1 MLERLIDW
9 SARNRLLVG
18 LLTLL
23 IAALGAWAT
32 LTTPIDALPDLS
44 DVQVV
49 VRTEY
54 PGQGP
59 QIVEEQVTY
68 PLTSALLSVPYA
80 KTVRGYSMFG
90 TSFVYVIFED
100 GTDMY
105 WARSRVLEYLSQIQ
119 DRLPDDASPALGPDA
134 TGVGWVYQYS
144 LRDTTG
150 AHDLAQLRSIQDFY
164 LKTELQAVEGVAEI
178 ATVGGF
184 QKQYQVVVDPQRLA
198 AYGIPIGHVGMALKR
213 SNRDVGGRL
222 LELGEREFIVRGKGY
237 LRGLDDIRNVVVK
250 AEGGTAVTVGQVA
263 EVRVGP
269 EIRRGIA
276 EVNGEGEVV
285 GGIVVMRYGENAQ
298 ATIDRVKA
306 RIAEL
311 EAGLPEGVEI
321 VTEYDRSGLIGR
333 AVDTLTAKIWEEL
346 LVVALIVILF
356 LLHVRSA
363 FVAVVT
369 VPIGILV
376 ALGVMRLLGI
386 NANIMS
392 LGGIAIAIGVMVDAS
407 LVMVENAHKHI
418 ERAREAKGRR
428 ASAGGTAP
436 PGPPIDPALVGG
448 PPSGDGAGTPTSGAS
463 GLAARVRA
471 WFGRAQ
477 RRLDRVGG
485 GTPDLTEGERLHAV
499 IEAAKEVGP
508 SLFFSLLIVT
518 VSFLPVFTLEQV
530 EGRLFRPLALTKT
543 FSMAAAAILAVTLV
557 PALMAV
563 FVKGRI
569 RREDENPI
577 ARFFILTY
585 RPLIRGTL
593 RHPRAV
599 LAGSALLLALTLLP
613 VQRMVLGRTVVPFPQ
628 IGSEFMP
635 SLWEGDILY
644 MPTTLPGVSPQEAKD
659 ILQRTDRII
668 ATFPEVERVFGK
680 IGRAETATDPA
691 PLSMIETTI
700 ILKPEEAWRP
710 GVTRQS
716 LTAEMDAALDFPG
729 LTNAWTMPIKTRIDM
744 LATGIKTPVGVKI
757 AGEDLAVLERLGR
770 EVERAVA
777 DLPGTRSAYAERVM
791 GGSFLDVEVDRV
803 AAARYGLTSGDVQD
817 VLQAAVGGMNVTT
830 TVEGLER
837 YPVNVRYPQGLR
849 DDLPAL
855 RQVLVSTPA
864 GAQVPLGELATFQFA
879 QGPPMIKSENARPN
893 AWVFVDLT
901 DDADIGTY
909 VQTARARV
917 AEAVVLPPGYSLKWS
932 GQYEYMERANRRL
945 AVLVPITLALVFL
958 LLFLHFRSA
967 GEALLLMV
975 PLPFALIGAV
985 WLMFALGYNFSIA
998 VGVGLIAV
1006 AGLAAETAIVMHV
1019 YLDEAVKRY
1028 RREGR
1033 LTSVPRLK
1041 AALEEGAVDRVRPKL
1056 MTVFTTIIGLVPV
1069 MIGTSTGSEVMKRIA
1084 TPMVGGLITSTVLTL
1099 IVVPALYAVVQGWTL
1114 RHELREHPDAEPGSG
1129 SGPGPALA
1137 FEPLAPD
1144 ASTHDSHPTR

>member
-18 LLTLL
+18 IVTLVV
-23 IAALGAWAT
+23 AALGAWAT
-32 LTTPIDALPDLS
+32 LNTPIDAIPDLS
-44 DVQVV
+44 DVQVI

-68 PLTSALLSVPYA
+68 PLTSALLSVPFA

-119 DRLPDDASPALGPDA
+119 DRLPEGASPALGPDA

-150 AHDLAQLRSIQDFY
+150 TYDLAQLRSVQDFY
-164 LKTELQAVEGVAEI
+164 LKYELQAVDGVSEV

-184 QKQYQVVVDPQRLA
+184 QKQYQVVVDPQKLA
-198 AYGIPIGHVGMALKR
+198 AYGVPIGRVGEALKR

-237 LRGLDDIRNVVVK
+237 LQGVEDIREVVVK
-250 AEGGTAVTVGQVA
+250 AEGGTPVTVGDVA
-263 EVRVGP
+263 TVQLGP

-276 EVNGEGEVV
+276 DVNGEGEVV

-306 RIAEL
+306 RLVEL
-311 EAGLPEGVEI
+311 ESGLPPGVE
-321 VTEYDRSGLIGR
+321 VVAEYDRSALIGR
-333 AVDTLTAKIWEEL
+333 AVDTLTTRIWEEL
-346 LVVALIVILF
+346 LVVALIVFVF

-369 VPIGILV
+369 VPVGILIS
-376 ALGVMRLLGI
+376 LGVMYLLGI

-418 ERAREAKGRR
+418 ERARAAKATGD
-428 ASAGGTAP
+428 
-436 PGPPIDPALVGG
+436 GPPPE
-448 PPSGDGAGTPTSGAS
+448 
-463 GLAARVRA
+463 
-471 WFGRAQ
+471 
-477 RRLDRVGG
+477 
-485 GTPDLTEGERLHAV
+485 LTESERLHAV

-530 EGRLFRPLALTKT
+530 EGRMFRPLALTKT
-543 FSMAAAAILAVTLV
+543 FAMAAAAFLAVTLV

-563 FVKGRI
+563 FVKGKI
-569 RREDENPI
+569 RSEQQNPV
-577 ARFFILTY
+577 ARFFLRAY

-593 RHPRAV
+593 RRPVAV
-599 LAGSALLLALTLLP
+599 LVVGFSLLFLTVLP
-613 VQRMVLGRTVVPFPQ
+613 VQRLVFGDVLVPFPQ

-635 SLWEGDILY
+635 PLWEGDLLY
-644 MPTTLPGVSPQEAKD
+644 MPTTLPGISPQGAKEL
-659 ILQRTDRII
+659 LQRTDRII
-668 ATFPEVERVFGK
+668 ASFPEVERVFGK

-691 PLSMIETTI
+691 PLSMIETTV
-700 ILKPEEAWRP
+700 ILKPESEWRD

-716 LTAEMDAALDFPG
+716 LTAEMDRAINFPG

-757 AGEDLAVLERLGR
+757 AGPDLAVLERLGR
-770 EVERAVA
+770 EVEAAVK

-791 GGSFLDVEVDRV
+791 GGSFLDIDVDRR

-817 VLQAAVGGMNVTT
+817 VISAAVGGMNVTT

-837 YPVNVRYPQGLR
+837 YPVNVRYPRALR

-855 RQVLVSTPA
+855 RQVLVPTPN
-864 GAQVPLGELATFQFA
+864 GANVPLGQLADFSYVA
-879 QGPPMIKSENARPN
+879 GPPMVKSENARPN
-893 AWVFVDLT
+893 AWVFIDLT
-901 DDADIGTY
+901 DEADVGSY
-909 VQTARARV
+909 VQRAREVV
-917 AEAVVLPPGYSLKWS
+917 AESVTLPPGYALKWS
-932 GQYEYMERANRRL
+932 GQFEYLERANERL
-945 AVLVPITLALVFL
+945 AVLVPITLAIIFL

-967 GEALLLMV
+967 TEALLLMI
-975 PLPFALIGAV
+975 PLPFAVVGAI
-985 WLMFALGYNFSIA
+985 WLMLALGYNFSIA

-1006 AGLAAETAIVMHV
+1006 AGLAAETGVVMHV

-1028 RREGR
+1028 RRDGR

-1041 AALEEGAVDRVRPKL
+1041 EALEEGAVDRVRPKL
-1056 MTVFTTIIGLVPV
+1056 MTVFTTIIGLVPI
-1069 MIGTSTGSEVMKRIA
+1069 MIGTGTGAEVMQRIA
-1084 TPMVGGLITSTVLTL
+1084 TPMVGGLVTSTVHTL
-1099 IVVPALYAVVQGWTL
+1099 IMIPALYVVVQGRRL
-1114 RHELREHPDAEPGSG
+1114 RHELRTTPPGDGQS
-1129 SGPGPALA
+1129 ADLA

-1144 ASTHDSHPTR
+1144 AAAHPSR

>member
-1 MLERLIDW
+1 MREHDAQDGALERLIEW
-9 SARNRLLVG
+9 SAHNRLLVG
-18 LLTLL
+18 LVTLMV
-23 IAALGAWAT
+23 AGLGAWAT
-32 LTTPIDALPDLS
+32 LTTPVDAIPDLS
-44 DVQVV
+44 DVQVI
-49 VRTEY
+49 VRTDY

-68 PLTSALLSVPYA
+68 PLTSAFLSVPGA
-80 KTVRGYSMFG
+80 RTVRGYSMFG

-100 GTDMY
+100 GTDLY
-105 WARSRVLEYLSQIQ
+105 WARSRVLEYLSQIG
-119 DRLPDDASPALGPDA
+119 DRLPDGVSPALGPDA
-134 TGVGWVYQYS
+134 TGVGWVYAYS

-150 AHDLAQLRSIQDFY
+150 TYDLGQLRSTQDFY
-164 LKTELQAVEGVAEI
+164 LKTELQAVEGVAEV
-178 ATVGGF
+178 ATIGGF

-198 AYGIPIGHVGMALKR
+198 AYNVPIGHVANALRR

-237 LRGLDDIRNVVVK
+237 LRGVADIRDVVLR
-250 AEGGTAVTVGQVA
+250 AENGTPVTIGQVA
-263 EVRVGP
+263 EVRIGP

-276 EVNGEGEVV
+276 DVNGEGEVV
-285 GGIVVMRYGENAQ
+285 GGIVVMRSGENAQ

-311 EAGLPEGVEI
+311 GAGLPPGVEV

-333 AVDTLTAKIWEEL
+333 AVESLTVKIWEEL
-346 LVVALIVILF
+346 LVVALIVLVF

-369 VPIGILV
+369 VPVGILI

-418 ERAREAKGRR
+418 ERAREAKR
-428 ASAGGTAP
+428 AAGGAGEAT
-436 PGPPIDPALVGG
+436 
-448 PPSGDGAGTPTSGAS
+448 GDGAAS
-463 GLAARVRA
+463 G
-471 WFGRAQ
+471 
-477 RRLDRVGG
+477 D
-485 GTPDLTEGERLHAV
+485 PPELTEGERIRAV

-530 EGRLFRPLALTKT
+530 EGRMFRPLALTKT
-543 FSMAAAAILAVTLV
+543 FSMAAASILAVTLV

-569 RREDENPI
+569 RPEAKNPV
-577 ARFFILTY
+577 ARFFITAY
-585 RPLIRGTL
+585 RPVIRGTL

-599 LAGSALLLALTLLP
+599 LIVGFSLLLVTVLP
-613 VQRMVLGRTVVPFPQ
+613 VQRLLLGETYVPFPQ

-635 SLWEGDILY
+635 ALWEGDMLY
-644 MPTTLPGVSPQEAKD
+644 MPTTLPGVSPQEAKN

-668 ATFPEVERVFGK
+668 ASFPEVERVFGK
-680 IGRAETATDPA
+680 VGRAETATDPA
-691 PLSMIETTI
+691 PMSMIETTI
-700 ILKPEEAWRP
+700 VLKPEDEWRD
-710 GVTRQS
+710 GVDRDS
-716 LTAEMDAALDFPG
+716 LTRAMDAAIRFPG

-757 AGEDLAVLERLGR
+757 AGPDLEVLEALGQQ
-770 EVERAVA
+770 VERAVSG
-777 DLPGTRSAYAERVM
+777 LPGTRSAYAERVM
-791 GGSFLDVEVDRV
+791 GGSFLDVEVDRT

-855 RQVLVSTPA
+855 RQVLVPTPS
-864 GAQVPLGELATFQFA
+864 GAQIPLGQLATFRFA
-879 QGPPMIKSENARPN
+879 SGPPMMKSENARPN
-893 AWVFVDLT
+893 AWVYVDL
-901 DDADIGTY
+901 DEGADVGSY
-909 VQTARARV
+909 VQDAQAAV
-917 AEAVVLPPGYSLKWS
+917 AAAVDLPAGYSIRWS

-945 AVLVPITLALVFL
+945 AILVPITLAIIFL

-967 GEALLLMV
+967 EEALLLMI
-975 PLPFALIGAV
+975 PLPFAVVGAV
-985 WLMFALGYNFSIA
+985 WLMLALGFNFSIA

-1006 AGLAAETAIVMHV
+1006 AGLAAETGVVMHV
-1019 YLDEAVKRY
+1019 YLDEAVARY
-1028 RREGR
+1028 RASGR

-1056 MTVFTTIIGLVPV
+1056 MTVFTTIIGLTPV
-1069 MIGTSTGSEVMKRIA
+1069 MFGTGAGAEIMQRIA
-1084 TPMVGGLITSTVLTL
+1084 APMVGGLVTSTVHTL
-1099 IVVPALYAVVQGWTL
+1099 VMIPALYAVVQGRRL
-1114 RHELREHPDAEPGSG
+1114 RRELRDDAGGDGLASPEM
-1129 SGPGPALA
+1129 A
-1137 FEPLAPD
+1137 FEPLAPE
-1144 ASTHDSHPTR
+1144 ARAHDSR

>member
-1 MLERLIDW
+1 MLERIIDW

-18 LLTLL
+18 ILTLL
-23 IAALGAWAT
+23 AAALGAWAT
-32 LTTPIDALPDLS
+32 LNTPIDAIPDLS
-44 DVQVV
+44 DVQVIV
-49 VRTEY
+49 KTEY

-68 PLTSALLSVPYA
+68 PLTSALLSVPFA

-119 DRLPDDASPALGPDA
+119 DRLPEGASPALGPDA
-134 TGVGWVYQYS
+134 TGVGWIYQYS

-150 AHDLAQLRSIQDFY
+150 TYDLAQLRSVQDFY
-164 LKTELQAVEGVAEI
+164 LKYELQAVDGVSEV

-184 QKQYQVVVDPQRLA
+184 QKQYQVVVDPQKLA

-237 LRGLDDIRNVVVK
+237 LKGVEDIREVVLK
-250 AEGGTAVTVGQVA
+250 AEGGTAVTVGDVA
-263 EVRVGP
+263 TVQLGP

-276 EVNGEGEVV
+276 DVNGEGEVV

-298 ATIDRVKA
+298 KTIDRVKT
-306 RIAEL
+306 RLAEL
-311 EAGLPEGVEI
+311 ESGLPAGVEV

-333 AVDTLTAKIWEEL
+333 AVDTLTTKIWEEL
-346 LVVALIVILF
+346 LVVALIVIVF
-356 LLHVRSA
+356 LLHFRSA

-369 VPIGILV
+369 VPVGILI
-376 ALGVMRLLGI
+376 ALGIMYLLGI

-418 ERAREAKGRR
+418 ERARQAKAEAR
-428 ASAGGTAP
+428 GGKAP
-436 PGPPIDPALVGG
+436 PVPAVDAGLLGTS
-448 PPSGDGAGTPTSGAS
+448 PSGDGGGGEPGLGT
-463 GLAARVRA
+463 RIRH
-471 WFGRAQ
+471 FFDRAQ
-477 RRLDRVGG
+477 RRLDGVGEE
-485 GTPDLTEGERLHAV
+485 TPGLTNAERMHAV

-563 FVKGRI
+563 FVKGKI
-569 RREDENPI
+569 RAERENPI
-577 ARFFILTY
+577 ARFFIRVY
-585 RPLIRGTL
+585 RPMIQGTL
-593 RHPRAV
+593 RHPKTV
-599 LAGSALLLALTLLP
+599 LAVATLLLVVTILP
-613 VQRMVLGRTVVPFPQ
+613 VQRMMLGEEIIPFPQ

-635 SLWEGDILY
+635 PLWEGDLLY
-644 MPTTLPGVSPQEAKD
+644 MPTTLPGVSPQKAKE
-659 ILQRTDRII
+659 ILQQTDRIL
-668 ATFPEVERVFGK
+668 ASFPEVERVFGK

-691 PLSMIETTI
+691 PLTMIETTI
-700 ILKPEEAWRP
+700 ILKPESEWRD

-716 LTAEMDAALDFPG
+716 LTAEMDRAIQFPG

-757 AGEDLAVLERLGR
+757 AGPDLEVLERLGR
-770 EVERAVA
+770 EVEAAVK

-791 GGSFLDVEVDRV
+791 GGSFLDIDVDRR

-817 VLQAAVGGMNVTT
+817 VIMAAVGGMNVTT

-837 YPVNVRYPQGLR
+837 YPVNVRYPRALR

-855 RQVLVSTPA
+855 RQVLVPLPA
-864 GAQVPLGELATFQFA
+864 SAGTGSGAQVPLGQLADFRYVA
-879 QGPPMIKSENARPN
+879 GPPMVKSENARPN
-893 AWVFVDLT
+893 AWVFVDLS
-901 DDADIGTY
+901 DEADVGSY
-909 VQTARARV
+909 VQRARAAV
-917 AEAVVLPPGYSLKWS
+917 AEAVTLPPGYSIKWS
-932 GQYEYMERANRRL
+932 GQYEYMERANERL
-945 AVLVPITLALVFL
+945 AILVPITLAIIFL
-958 LLFLHFRSA
+958 LLFLHFKSA
-967 GEALLLMV
+967 TEAVLLMV

-985 WLMFALGYNFSIA
+985 WLMLVLGYNFSIA

-1006 AGLAAETAIVMHV
+1006 TGLAAETAIVMHV

-1028 RREGR
+1028 RRDGR

-1041 AALEEGAVDRVRPKL
+1041 EALEEGAVDRVRPKL
-1056 MTVFTTIIGLVPV
+1056 MTVFTTIIGLVPI
-1069 MIGTSTGSEVMKRIA
+1069 MYGTGTGAEVMQRIA
-1084 TPMVGGLITSTVLTL
+1084 TPMVGGLVTSTILTL

-1114 RHELREHPDAEPGSG
+1114 RKELGGEPATT
-1129 SGPGPALA
+1129 PALA

-1144 ASTHDSHPTR
+1144 AARHDAPPNP

>member
-1 MLERLIDW
+1 MQQHTTKDGALERLIEW
-9 SARNRLLVG
+9 SAENRLLVG
-18 LLTLL
+18 LVTLMV
-23 IAALGAWAT
+23 AGLGAWAA
-32 LTTPIDALPDLS
+32 LTTPVDAIPDLS
-44 DVQVV
+44 DVQVI

-54 PGQGP
+54 AGQGP

-68 PLTSALLSVPYA
+68 PLTSAMLSVPGA
-80 KTVRGYSMFG
+80 RTVRGYSMFG

-100 GTDMY
+100 GTDLY
-105 WARSRVLEYLSQIQ
+105 WARSRVLEYLSQIG
-119 DRLPDDASPALGPDA
+119 DRLPEGASPALGPDA
-134 TGVGWVYQYS
+134 TGVGWVYTYS

-150 AHDLAQLRSIQDFY
+150 TYDLSQLRSTQDFY
-164 LKTELQAVEGVAEI
+164 LKTELQAVEGVAEV
-178 ATVGGF
+178 ATIGGF

-198 AYGIPIGHVGMALKR
+198 AYDVPIGHVANALRR

-237 LRGLDDIRNVVVK
+237 LRGVDDIRDVVLR
-250 AEGGTAVTVGQVA
+250 AENGTPITIGQVA
-263 EVRVGP
+263 DVRIGP

-276 EVNGEGEVV
+276 DVNGEGEVV
-285 GGIVVMRYGENAQ
+285 GGIVVMRSGENAQ

-306 RIAEL
+306 RITEL
-311 EAGLPEGVEI
+311 AAGLPPGVEV

-333 AVDTLTAKIWEEL
+333 AVDSLTVKIWEEL
-346 LVVALIVILF
+346 LVVALIVLVF

-369 VPIGILV
+369 VPVGILI

-418 ERAREAKGRR
+418 ERAREAKRGDGR
-428 ASAGGTAP
+428 
-436 PGPPIDPALVGG
+436 
-448 PPSGDGAGTPTSGAS
+448 GDGAAS
-463 GLAARVRA
+463 GDPPELA
-471 WFGRAQ
+471 
-477 RRLDRVGG
+477 
-485 GTPDLTEGERLHAV
+485 EGERIRAV

-530 EGRLFRPLALTKT
+530 EGRMFRPLALTKT
-543 FSMAAAAILAVTLV
+543 FSMAAASILAVTLV

-569 RREDENPI
+569 RPEAKNPV
-577 ARFFILTY
+577 ARFFITAY
-585 RPLIRGTL
+585 RPIIRGTL
-593 RHPRAV
+593 RHPRTV
-599 LAGSALLLALTLLP
+599 LVVGFSLLLVTVLP
-613 VQRMVLGRTVVPFPQ
+613 VQRLLLGETLVPFPQ

-635 SLWEGDILY
+635 TLWEGDMLY
-644 MPTTLPGVSPQEAKD
+644 MPTTLPGVSPQEAKN

-668 ATFPEVERVFGK
+668 ASFPEVERVFGK
-680 IGRAETATDPA
+680 VGRAETATDPA
-691 PLSMIETTI
+691 PMSMIETTI
-700 ILKPEEAWRP
+700 VLKPEDEWRD
-710 GVTRQS
+710 GVDRDS
-716 LTAEMDAALDFPG
+716 LTRAMDAAIRFPG

-757 AGEDLAVLERLGR
+757 AGPDLEVLEALGQQ
-770 EVERAVA
+770 VERAVSG
-777 DLPGTRSAYAERVM
+777 LPGTRSAYAERVM
-791 GGSFLDVEVDRV
+791 GGSFLDVEVDRT

-855 RQVLVSTPA
+855 RQVLVPTPS
-864 GAQVPLGELATFQFA
+864 GAQIPLGQLATFRFA
-879 QGPPMIKSENARPN
+879 SGPPMIKSENARPN
-893 AWVFVDLT
+893 AWVYVDL
-901 DDADIGTY
+901 DEGADVGSY
-909 VQTARARV
+909 VQDAQAAV
-917 AEAVVLPPGYSLKWS
+917 AAAVDLPAGYSIRWS

-945 AVLVPITLALVFL
+945 AVLVPITLALIFL

-967 GEALLLMV
+967 EEALLLMI
-975 PLPFALIGAV
+975 PLPFAVVGAV
-985 WLMFALGYNFSIA
+985 WLMLALGFNFSIA

-1006 AGLAAETAIVMHV
+1006 AGLAAETGVVMHV
-1019 YLDEAVKRY
+1019 YLDEAVRRY
-1028 RREGR
+1028 RQSGR

-1056 MTVFTTIIGLVPV
+1056 MTVFTTILGLTPA
-1069 MIGTSTGSEVMKRIA
+1069 MIGIGTGAEIMQRIA
-1084 TPMVGGLITSTVLTL
+1084 APMVGGLVTSTVHTL
-1099 IVVPALYAVVQGWTL
+1099 VMIPALYAVVQGRRL
-1114 RHELREHPDAEPGSG
+1114 RRQLRETPPGDG
-1129 SGPGPALA
+1129 LATDDLAL
-1137 FEPLAPD
+1137 EPLAPRASAHD
-1144 ASTHDSHPTR
+1144 APPAP

>member
-1 MLERLIDW
+1 MREHDAQDGALERLIEW
-9 SARNRLLVG
+9 SAHNRLLVG
-18 LLTLL
+18 LVTLMV
-23 IAALGAWAT
+23 AGLGAWAT
-32 LTTPIDALPDLS
+32 LTTPVDAIPDLS
-44 DVQVV
+44 DVQVI
-49 VRTEY
+49 VRTDY

-68 PLTSALLSVPYA
+68 PLTSAFLSVPGA
-80 KTVRGYSMFG
+80 RTVRGYSMFG

-100 GTDMY
+100 GTDLY
-105 WARSRVLEYLSQIQ
+105 WARSRVLEYLSQIG
-119 DRLPDDASPALGPDA
+119 DRLPDGVSPALGPDA
-134 TGVGWVYQYS
+134 TGVGWVYAYS

-150 AHDLAQLRSIQDFY
+150 TYDLSQLRSTQDFY
-164 LKTELQAVEGVAEI
+164 LKTELQAVEGVAEV
-178 ATVGGF
+178 ATIGGF

-198 AYGIPIGHVGMALKR
+198 AYDVPIGHVANALRR

-237 LRGLDDIRNVVVK
+237 LRGVADIRDVVLR
-250 AEGGTAVTVGQVA
+250 AENGTAVTIGQVA
-263 EVRVGP
+263 EVRIGP

-276 EVNGEGEVV
+276 DVNGEGEVV
-285 GGIVVMRYGENAQ
+285 GGIVVMRSGENAQ

-311 EAGLPEGVEI
+311 GAGLPPGVEV

-333 AVDTLTAKIWEEL
+333 AVESLTVKIWEEL
-346 LVVALIVILF
+346 LVVALIVLVF

-369 VPIGILV
+369 VPVGILI

-418 ERAREAKGRR
+418 ERAREAKRGDGR
-428 ASAGGTAP
+428 
-436 PGPPIDPALVGG
+436 
-448 PPSGDGAGTPTSGAS
+448 GDGAAS
-463 GLAARVRA
+463 GDPPELA
-471 WFGRAQ
+471 
-477 RRLDRVGG
+477 
-485 GTPDLTEGERLHAV
+485 EGERIRAV

-530 EGRLFRPLALTKT
+530 EGRMFRPLALTKT
-543 FSMAAAAILAVTLV
+543 FSMAAASILAVTLV

-569 RREDENPI
+569 RPEAKNPV
-577 ARFFILTY
+577 ARFFITAY
-585 RPLIRGTL
+585 RPIIRGTL
-593 RHPRAV
+593 RHPRTV
-599 LAGSALLLALTLLP
+599 LVVGFSLLLVTVLP
-613 VQRMVLGRTVVPFPQ
+613 VQRLLLGETLVPFPQ

-635 SLWEGDILY
+635 TLWEGDMLY
-644 MPTTLPGVSPQEAKD
+644 MPTTLPGVSPQEAKN

-668 ATFPEVERVFGK
+668 ASFPEVERVFGK
-680 IGRAETATDPA
+680 VGRAETATDPA
-691 PLSMIETTI
+691 PMSMIETTI
-700 ILKPEEAWRP
+700 VLKPEDEWRD
-710 GVTRQS
+710 GVDRDS
-716 LTAEMDAALDFPG
+716 LTRAMDAAIRFPG

-757 AGEDLAVLERLGR
+757 AGPDLEVLEALGQQ
-770 EVERAVA
+770 VERAVSG
-777 DLPGTRSAYAERVM
+777 LPGTRSAYAERVM
-791 GGSFLDVEVDRV
+791 GGSFLDVEVDRT

-855 RQVLVSTPA
+855 RQVLVPTPS
-864 GAQVPLGELATFQFA
+864 GAQIPLGQLASFRFA
-879 QGPPMIKSENARPN
+879 SGPPMVKSENARPN
-893 AWVFVDLT
+893 AWVYVDL
-901 DDADIGTY
+901 DEGADVGSY
-909 VQTARARV
+909 VQDAQAAV
-917 AEAVVLPPGYSLKWS
+917 AAAVDLPAGYSIRWS

-945 AVLVPITLALVFL
+945 AVLVPITLALIFL

-967 GEALLLMV
+967 EEALLLMI
-975 PLPFALIGAV
+975 PLPFAVVGAV
-985 WLMFALGYNFSIA
+985 WLMLALGFNFSIA

-1006 AGLAAETAIVMHV
+1006 AGLAAETGVVMHV
-1019 YLDEAVKRY
+1019 YLDEAVARY
-1028 RREGR
+1028 RQSGR

-1056 MTVFTTIIGLVPV
+1056 MTVFTTIIGLTPV
-1069 MIGTSTGSEVMKRIA
+1069 MFGTGAGAEIMQRIA
-1084 TPMVGGLITSTVLTL
+1084 APMVGGLVTSTVHTL
-1099 IVVPALYAVVQGWTL
+1099 VMIPALYAVVQGRRL
-1114 RHELREHPDAEPGSG
+1114 RRQLRETPPGDG
-1129 SGPGPALA
+1129 LPTADLAL
-1137 FEPLAPD
+1137 EPLAPQARSHD
-1144 ASTHDSHPTR
+1144 APPTP